1 MGEGLAEEWR
11 ERIRL
16 AHGRLRRASQECE
29 ALVATTPMR
38 GRWEPT
44 PVPPEVLETASAELH
59 RAYQE
64 VCRLHE
70 GIAGWSSPPPAPTSA
85 QSRSPAPPP

>member
-1 MGEGLAEEWR
+1 MAEGLDEEGR

-59 RAYQE
+59 RAYQD

-70 GIAGWSSPPPAPTSA
+70 GIPGWSPPPTATNEQP
-85 QSRSPAPPP
+85 RSPAPPP

>member
-1 MGEGLAEEWR
+1 MTAEDLAEETR
-11 ERIRL
+11 EAIRL

-29 ALVATTPMR
+29 SLVATKPMR
-38 GRWEPT
+38 GRWDPS

-59 RAYQE
+59 QAYQD

-70 GIAGWSSPPPAPTSA
+70 GLAGWTPPPPA
-85 QSRSPAPPP
+85 